1 MDTNAPTKKG
11 VVPVVKARG
20 PIGIAYWE
28 DVLRPLKPKNANC
41 GDIQRGNRCDD
52 NDEDQ
57 EDSLEGGSPSGAA
70 CVAASSDGNAD
81 NKSRFSDEPW

>member
-1 MDTNAPTKKG
+1 MTRQEKKMDANAPTKKG

-41 GDIQRGNRCDD
+41 GDI
-52 NDEDQ
+52 
-57 EDSLEGGSPSGAA
+57 
-70 CVAASSDGNAD
+70 
-81 NKSRFSDEPW
+81 